1 MGSKLLKA
9 YVMMALAQE
18 VAQRLQARGL
28 QVRIER
34 RREAVM
40 GPPYVEDSFGVWVD
54 YRNYRELAQ
63 AKSLVG

>member
-28 QVRIER
+28 RVRIER
-34 RREAVM
+34 RREKIM

-54 YRNYRELAQ
+54 YRSYKELAQ